1 MKLIPM
7 EVGGL
12 GTNCYIL
19 YCETTKEAA
28 IIDPGSD
35 GDRILRQLTKH
46 NLKPVCI
53 INTHGHGDHIG
64 ANTAVKEATGVPVY
78 IHRDDAAMLTSAA
91 KNLSTWLGPG
101 FTCDAAD
108 KLLED
113 GDIVQVGTISMQ
125 VIHTPGHT
133 PGGICL
139 KAGDIVISGDTL
151 FAESIGRSDFPGGS
165 HSQLI
170 ASIKNRLMTLS
181 DDVTVYPGHGP
192 ETTIGWERK
201 TNPFLV

>member
-1 MKLIPM
+1 MKVITM

-35 GDRILRQLTKH
+35 GDRILRQITKH

-64 ANTAVKEATGVPVY
+64 ANNAVKKATAVPVY

-170 ASIKNRLMTLS
+170 ASIKDRLMTLP